1 MEHFTITVSLLIMA
15 AGCYAGV
22 IGEEDTCPRYSPQEF
37 FSTLFL
43 PILNQR
49 LVFLERFLRIAT
61 DEVEELLKNESKD
74 GGGDRNFIVKQSNF

>member
-1 MEHFTITVSLLIMA
+1 MEHFTITVSLLILA
-15 AGCYAGV
+15 AGCYGV
-22 IGEEDTCPRYSPQEF
+22 IGEDTCPRYSPQEF

-49 LVFLERFLRIAT
+49 LDFLERFLRIAT
-61 DEVEELLKNESKD
+61 DEVEEMLKKESKD